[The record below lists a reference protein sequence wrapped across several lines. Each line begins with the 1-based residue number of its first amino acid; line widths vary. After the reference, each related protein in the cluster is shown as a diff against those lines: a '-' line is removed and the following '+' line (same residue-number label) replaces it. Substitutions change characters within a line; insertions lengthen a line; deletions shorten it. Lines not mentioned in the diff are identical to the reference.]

1 MSQVDTFGSYEL
13 KRPKQIKIP
22 SDFSTAI
29 EPKVSA
35 ANQQTARPDP
45 TLRQELS
52 SDQQMLQ
59 YQQGLIESLT
69 EQLASS
75 QAHTAQL
82 ESDYA
87 ALQQRYIEQSYH
99 LQQTEAVCLDLRTRL
114 HRQQRQTLQFKTAL
128 EQCLEPSVLPSASK
142 TGVPQWSA
150 PASPVSEETSLF
162 DLEPAQPSPSLTRLN
177 REFAP
182 AKACQANPA
191 ALGSSCKDFPVDNWA
206 VGHERADGC
215 NPDQKVSLSER
226 VRPDPDQP
234 LFSNE
239 HPPKDSKVISEPL
252 EPAEETKLLALPL
265 VFKEQPIQPWSAPQ
279 SRVGTKSVAQNQP
292 AVTKPAKPQP
302 TRQLEHR
309 AAPFSQPS
317 SSQQA
322 RPRTLAM
329 VELPS
334 FPRYRY

>member
-1 MSQVDTFGSYEL
+1 MSQVDTFGSCEL

-35 ANQQTARPDP
+35 ANQQTASPGP

-99 LQQTEAVCLDLRTRL
+99 LQQAEAACLDLRTRL

-128 EQCLEPSVLPSASK
+128 EQCLEPSLLHSASK

-150 PASPVSEETSLF
+150 PASPVSEGTSLF

-177 REFAP
+177 REFAQ
-182 AKACQANPA
+182 AKACQAPP
-191 ALGSSCKDFPVDNWA
+191 ALGSSCQVPVDNWA
-206 VGHERADGC
+206 VGHERADAC
-215 NPDQKVSLSER
+215 NPDQKVSLSAR
-226 VRPDPDQP
+226 VKPDPDQP

-239 HPPKDSKVISEPL
+239 QPPKDSKVISEPL
-252 EPAEETKLLALPL
+252 EPAEETNLLVPL

-292 AVTKPAKPQP
+292 AVTKPAKPQL

-322 RPRTLAM
+322 QPKTLAM